1 MADAKSKYILE
12 AEDRTGKAFNSV
24 RDRARSVASG
34 VATAGLA
41 AGAAIAASAVSII
54 NSNRQSI
61 DVLAKTGDQLGINTE
76 KLIGLQHAAAQTAGM
91 TEDQFNK
98 SLQTMVKGLSEASVG
113 TGEAKDAIEQLG
125 LSAAELNSM
134 SPDQAMYAISD
145 AMAGVSNQGDR
156 VRIAMKLFGEE
167 GSKLV
172 NTLGS
177 GSELLREYQT
187 EAEALGIALN
197 RIDAAQVEAAN
208 DSIDRATKVAT
219 GFGQALTVAAA
230 PAIEGV
236 ANLFVEAATEA
247 GGFGTIA
254 TNAVGAVV
262 KAVGYAGNVVRGL
275 QVAFLGVWN
284 VVKGGAVAV
293 INIFSKVVEGW
304 TQLANLLPGI
314 EVDFDKTFLGQ
325 LTEQINTNYAASLQN
340 LHDLAMEPMPLEQV
354 ETWFAEVQERSRSHA
369 EQMVAINSQKNNA
382 LLANDISLTQRQKEL
397 QAKAAAESLRKDQQ
411 IFTTTLKNAA
421 SSSRALFNLNK
432 AFEIGKGIL
441 SLKSTIMSSFNF
453 GASIGGPV
461 LGAAFAAVGGAA
473 QLANLASLKS
483 ASFGG
488 SGGGGSG
495 GGSGTVPSTASLLQN
510 QQESALSSNASA
522 RPTIPNITLNIE
534 DDDIVSGRTMR
545 RFVERLTDG
554 LRRGEFEGLQT
565 T

>member
-24 RDRARSVASG
+24 RDRARSVAAG

-41 AGAAIAASAVSII
+41 AGAAVAASAVSII

-61 DVLAKTGDQLGINTE
+61 DVLAKTADQLGINTE
-76 KLIGLQHAAAQTAGM
+76 KLVGLQHAAAQTAGM

-354 ETWFAEVQERSRSHA
+354 ETWFAGVQERSRAHA
-369 EQMVAINSQKNNA
+369 EQMVAINSEKNNA
-382 LLANDISLTQRQKEL
+382 LLANDLALTERQREL
-397 QAKAAAESLRKDQQ
+397 QAKAAADSLRKDKQV
-411 IFTTTLKNAA
+411 FTSTLKNAT
-421 SSSRALFNLNK
+421 SSSKALFNLNK
-432 AFEIGKGIL
+432 AYEIGKGFL
-441 SLKSTIMSSFNF
+441 SLKSTIISSYNY
-453 GASIGGPV
+453 GAAIGGPP
-461 LGAAFAAVGGAA
+461 LGAVFAAVGGAA
-473 QLANLASLKS
+473 QLANIASLKS
-483 ASFGG
+483 ATFGG

-495 GGSGTVPSTASLLQN
+495 GGSGTVPSTASLLQS
-510 QQESALSSNASA
+510 QQESALSSNTSA

>member
-12 AEDRTGKAFNSV
+12 AEDRTGKAFNTV

-41 AGAAIAASAVSII
+41 AGAAVAASAVSII

-61 DVLAKTGDQLGINTE
+61 DVLAKTADQLGINTE
-76 KLIGLQHAAAQTAGM
+76 KLVGLQHAAAQTAGM

-177 GSELLREYQT
+177 GSGLLREYQT

-236 ANLFVEAATEA
+236 ANLFVEAAKDA
-247 GGFGTIA
+247 GGFGEIA
-254 TNAVGAVV
+254 NSAVGAVV
-262 KAVGYAGNVVRGL
+262 KAVGIAGNILRGWGL
-275 QVAFLGVWN
+275 IWEGL
-284 VVKGGAVAV
+284 
-293 INIFSKVVEGW
+293 KVVVNDFVGYAIDGIRLIQKPIIALIDMIPGLNI
-304 TQLANLLPGI
+304 QLDDTLAGLSEDMHRRAEDARNSL
-314 EVDFDKTFLGQ
+314 
-325 LTEQINTNYAASLQN
+325 ASL
-340 LHDLAMEPMPLEQV
+340 ASEPMPLEQV
-354 ETWFAEVQERSRSHA
+354 DEWYAQVKERALAHA
-369 EQMVAINSQKNNA
+369 QDVVAINKSKNSSIVANEEGSMKKVWE
-382 LLANDISLTQRQKEL
+382 LLTDSGEKSL
-397 QAKAAAESLRKDQQ
+397 AEEKRVFQSTYKMGV
-411 IFTTTLKNAA
+411 KN
-421 SSSRALFNLNK
+421 SKALFNLNK
-432 AFEIGKGIL
+432 AFEIGKGLL

-495 GGSGTVPSTASLLQN
+495 GGSGTVPSTASLLQS